1 MADWPAYKAGSARI
15 TLKPRLSDD
24 FKSRTRALLAP
35 IKQDLKVQIR
45 PQLAAGFR
53 TNLRNM
59 VRQASS
65 GVNATVGVRV
75 NTSGVRSQVRAA
87 TRNMAP
93 VRVSLDLNLTRAVAQ
108 LETFRAQVAAQP
120 LAMNVNVDTSAAVA
134 QLLALRTLAGSV
146 GNQINGISGTGVS
159 GIGGRRRLQGN
170 VFTRPVRAIR
180 LQVQLD
186 RASVARAQVEVDR
199 VAAQLSQARTRAG
212 DALDRLT
219 LAEQRHTEVMQ
230 RGSASESQRT
240 AATQALARARRNLA
254 DANARVNSLM
264 SDERNADMRL
274 TSARDARSGLS
285 GLGRLASA
293 GLSGLGGA
301 IADMGR
307 NMMNF
312 TNIINVALAALLAL
326 AAVSLIPLI
335 GQLVQAAGVI
345 GLFPAALAG
354 AISVFAAVKIAV
366 SGIGDAFDAAGKA
379 AESAGQDMEA
389 RAKAVASAKKQEAAA
404 ARQVEAAARGIGQ
417 AERGVR
423 DAQRDTLQAQKDL
436 NRARQSAKKDID
448 DLNRALGR
456 TALTEESAAIAVAE
470 AQRSLYQTFL
480 DPNSDAIDRARA
492 QNSVKQALADQQ
504 DIIRDNRDLAQQ
516 AAEANAKGVEGS
528 DQVVAAK
535 DRVRDA
541 IEREGDA
548 QQALADAH
556 ARLADAQADLVEA
569 QQAVTTAMTESSK
582 ATDKFN
588 EAMSKL
594 SPNAQDFVKRM
605 LALKESFKGFKSE
618 IQDRFFD
625 KLGESIQNLGNN
637 WLPTLKTGLGD
648 ITTQI
653 NLGLRRAIADLD
665 SDASRSKLETI
676 FRNVAASIGPVIDG
690 INDIFQGLLSLAGVG
705 SGFLPDMS
713 LGFADFAQRFRDWAE
728 SPEGQQQF
736 KDFLKD
742 ALETFQDIVGI
753 VKELGS
759 LLGNLFSGSDET
771 GESWL
776 KNMKDTLKGWNDFL
790 GSEEGQKKIKD
801 FFQEVSTIVGAIV
814 DAIKFGA
821 KIVDILT
828 PDAPDT
834 GSGKILDPQGSDGA
848 GLNGFQETPPS
859 TAIDPSRTVKR
870 SVWKGGDMYYNYDGE
885 RVDKYGNRID
895 HDWWMFP
902 GVTEGSIPDRILDF
916 NDETSIGMDGKA
928 GGDNGFGFGG
938 RFGLPSWLPGTGS
951 TGLFEWLS
959 SGAGN
964 AGGTSIFSRLQD
976 GFKGISDSA
985 NQYLTNGAGVSWSDF
1000 GSKVTGIVTNFGT
1013 STFPN
1018 LLGGFSDIATGAN
1031 DNIDVDSGI
1040 SWSNLQ
1046 TKISDVITT
1055 VTSDGVIGHLRT
1067 EFSGLPGFFGGIVGG
1082 IGIEWDALPGKLQTP
1097 INAVIDVLNTF
1108 GNLWNKVADKLG
1120 LPPWDPIDP
1129 VGTQE
1134 HVIGQ
1139 PTVVGNGS
1147 FWQRFVPGRAK
1158 GGPIH
1163 GPGNGKDDKAGIYR
1177 LSNNEHVW
1185 TADEVAAAGG
1195 HDAMF
1200 RMRRAV
1206 LRGGGKQ
1213 SRPDG
1218 HLPGYRDGGIVRTSD
1233 PLDPVQAH
1241 LWDMVREA
1249 IPNAE
1254 LTSGKRFEDV
1264 GAGFDYHMQGKAIDL
1279 GGPMKQIARW
1289 IYNTFPQSAELIHWP
1304 LDGWQNLNDGAPHN
1318 YGEPTNSQHI
1328 SHVHWAAENF
1338 LKELSEGE
1346 KKGLFDRIG
1355 SAVGGLVDRG
1365 RDVAADLLTNPLR
1378 AAANAVPDIPGLGD
1392 AGRIPK
1398 AFANKM
1404 VDALA
1409 AMIAGRAGSGG
1420 GGANYVPSAGVEQW
1434 RDLAIRAMRHVGFN
1448 ADDPAQVNA
1457 MMAQIQSESGGN
1469 PSIVQQVQDV
1479 NSGGNEAQGLL
1490 QVIPGTFATYR
1501 DPSLPN
1507 DRTDPYAN
1515 MVAALRYYKDR
1526 YGMDL
1531 TEQWGHGHGYDQ
1543 GGILK
1548 DKHWGF
1554 NLSGLPE
1561 AVLTN
1566 PQWKMFDQFVQSIPG
1581 FNNRLQA
1588 LPQPLNGGTNP
1599 DGTPGN
1605 FGVPIT
1611 PGVDTFEMVGAKA
1624 KDRFL
1629 GAAQTGFNDLL
1640 SSTLDPL
1647 GIPDPRTLI
1656 PSEVVEYGR
1665 TLDAWHKARA
1675 ASAQASQALG
1685 QSGYQAAGAP
1695 AVGAAS
1701 TVMQS
1706 NGQDGARVTNIDN
1719 SMTVNLTTPNT
1730 DEAYRKAL
1738 QIRDMRALQ
1747 HTATARG

>member
-45 PQLAAGFR
+45 PELAAGFR

-65 GVNATVGVRV
+65 GVNASVGIRV

-93 VRVSLDLNLTRAVAQ
+93 IRLHVDLDLRRAVTQ
-108 LETFRAQVAAQP
+108 LEAFRAQVAAQP
-120 LAMNVNVDTSAAVA
+120 LALNVNVDTTAAMA
-134 QLLALRTLAGSV
+134 QLAALRTLAGTV
-146 GNQINGISGTGVS
+146 GNQID
-159 GIGGRRRLQGN
+159 GIGRGGALVGGNRRRLSGGI
-170 VFTRPVRAIR
+170 FTRPARAIR
-180 LQVQLD
+180 MQIEID
-186 RASVARAQVEVDR
+186 RASVARAEAEVAQ
-199 VAAQLSQARTRAG
+199 VAARLSRARNQAT
-212 DALDRLT
+212 DALDRFT
-219 LAEQRHTEVMQ
+219 LAEQRHNEVMQ
-230 RGSASESQRT
+230 RASATESQRL
-240 AATQALARARRNLA
+240 AATQALARARRQLA
-254 DANARVNSLM
+254 DSNARVNSLM
-264 SDERNADMRL
+264 GDERDADRRL

-285 GLGRLASA
+285 GMQRIAAA
-293 GLSGLGGA
+293 GLSGLAGA
-301 IADMGR
+301 IGDMGR
-307 NMMNF
+307 NMLNF
-312 TNIINVALAALLAL
+312 SNIVNVALAGLVAL

-335 GQLVQAAGVI
+335 GQLVQAAGVV

-366 SGIGDAFDAAGKA
+366 SGIGDAFDAAGKV

-404 ARQVEAAARGIGQ
+404 AKQVEAAARGIGQ

-423 DAQRDTLQAQKDL
+423 DAQKNTLQAQRDL

-492 QNSVKQALADQQ
+492 QNNVKQALADQQ

-535 DRVRDA
+535 ERVSDA
-541 IEREGDA
+541 IEKEGDA
-548 QQALADAH
+548 QQNLADAH

-594 SPNAQDFVKRM
+594 SPNAQDFVKKM
-605 LALKESFKGFKSE
+605 LELKEAFKGFKSE
-618 IQDRFFD
+618 IQNKFFD
-625 KLGESIQNLGNN
+625 GLGTEIKDLGIN

-665 SDASRSKLETI
+665 TDASRSKLETI

-690 INDIFQGLLSLAGVG
+690 INDIFQGILSLAGVG
-705 SGFLPDMS
+705 SEFLPGLS
-713 LGFADFAQRFRDWAE
+713 GGFADFAEKFRQWAE
-728 SPEGQQQF
+728 SPEGQQKF
-736 KDFLKD
+736 KDFLRESLD
-742 ALETFQDIVGI
+742 TFKEIWGV
-753 VKELGS
+753 VKELGT
-759 LLGNLFSGSDET
+759 LLKNIFTGSDET

-776 KNMKDTLKGWNDFL
+776 TGMKDTLKGWNDFL
-790 GSEEGQKKIKD
+790 GSEEGQQKIKD
-801 FFQEVSTIVGAIV
+801 FFADVKQTVSDILSIIEAARDIV
-814 DAIKFGA
+814 DFF
-821 KIVDILT
+821 T
-828 PDAPDT
+828 PDEPEDPKNKNN
-834 GSGKILDPQGSDGA
+834 GPEDILDPQGSDGA
-848 GLNGFQETPPS
+848 GLDGFNTTPPED
-859 TAIDPSRTVKR
+859 AVDPSRTENIP
-870 SVWKGGDMYYNYDGE
+870 WYKGGGKKYYNYRGE
-885 RVDKYGNRID
+885 RVDKNGNRLD
-895 HDWWMFP
+895 HTDHPILP
-902 GVTEGSIPDRILDF
+902 GVREGSIFDRMLDINRSTQIPGARMPWQDKPSNALPDSDKWF
-916 NDETSIGMDGKA
+916 AESDPDGTRALK
-928 GGDNGFGFGG
+928 GFQQKY
-938 RFGLPSWLPGTGS
+938 LS
-951 TGLFEWLS
+951 T
-959 SGAGN
+959 
-964 AGGTSIFSRLQD
+964 
-976 GFKGISDSA
+976 FKGIRESA
-985 NQYLTNGAGVSWSDF
+985 ETDIGAGVPLQF
-1000 GSKVTGIVTNFGT
+1000 G
-1013 STFPN
+1013 
-1018 LLGGFSDIATGAN
+1018 LLERAVDATGARVSTTGKSRFTDSN
-1031 DNIDVDSGI
+1031 DEVRASTEGALTDAGSRWSGFG
-1040 SWSNLQ
+1040 
-1046 TKISDVITT
+1046 DAMF
-1055 VTSDGVIGHLRT
+1055 GVVGRIVGEEIMGKFRG
-1067 EFSGLPGFFGGIVGG
+1067 EFNSLPEFFGGIVGG
-1082 IGIEWDALPGKLQTP
+1082 IGFKWGELPGALQGP
-1097 INAVIDVLNTF
+1097 VNAVIGVLNTF
-1108 GNLWNKVADKLG
+1108 GGLWNKVADKLG
-1120 LPPWDPIDP
+1120 LPKWDPIDP
-1129 VGTQE
+1129 VGAPPPPDAGG
-1134 HVIGQ
+1134 GQ
-1139 PTVVGNGS
+1139 S
-1147 FWQRFVPGRAK
+1147 FWEKQIPGRAK
-1158 GGPIH
+1158 GGPGGPYKSGRVD
-1163 GPGNGKDDKAGIYR
+1163 GPGNRYDDKAGVYR
-1177 LSNNEHVW
+1177 LARGEHVW
-1185 TADEVAAAGG
+1185 TADEVEAAGG
-1195 HDAMF
+1195 HDVMYSW
-1200 RMRRAV
+1200 RKAV
-1206 LRGGGKQ
+1206 RRGGGKQ
-1213 SRPDG
+1213 SRG
-1218 HLPGYRDGGIVRTSD
+1218 NGLANGGGIIRTSD

-1249 IPNAE
+1249 IPSAE
-1254 LTSGKRFEDV
+1254 LTSGKRFVDV
-1264 GAGFDYHMQGKAIDL
+1264 GSGFDLHMQGKAIDL

-1304 LDGWQNLNDGAPHN
+1304 LDGWQNLDNGQPYNFGDAVN
-1318 YGEPTNSQHI
+1318 AQHTD
-1328 SHVHWAAENF
+1328 HVHWGAENF
-1338 LKELSEGE
+1338 LTELSEDQ
-1346 KKGLFDRIG
+1346 KKGLLSRIG
-1355 SAVGGLVDRG
+1355 SAIGGIVDRG

-1378 AAANAVPDIPGLGD
+1378 AAAGAVPDFPHLGE

-1554 NLSGLPE
+1554 NVSGLPE

-1599 DGTPGN
+1599 DGTPGT
-1605 FGVPIT
+1605 FGVPIN

-1640 SSTLDPL
+1640 SSTLGPL

-1675 ASAQASQALG
+1675 ASAQASQALA

-1706 NGQDGARVTNIDN
+1706 NGQGGAQVTNIDN
-1719 SMTVNLTTPNT
+1719 STVINLQTPNV
-1730 DEAYRKAL
+1730 DEAYRKAQ